1 MEGAQGMFS
10 ERMSS
15 PRSMDQ
21 LEKEEVVIQ
30 SNVLGKDKVSQKII
44 QQLFKNK

>member
-1 MEGAQGMFS
+1 MEGSQRMFN
-10 ERMSS
+10 EWMNS
-15 PRSMDQ
+15 PRSME

-30 SNVLGKDKVSQKII
+30 WNMFNKDKVSQGTI